1 MARKLSLSRIEK
13 HHMSHTVF
21 VTATTLSPAG
31 RRLLEQAGCRVLF
44 MNRAGCVEEVQAVLA
59 SEPVDAVISRT
70 VDLPASAIAAC
81 PTLKVVSKHGV
92 GVSNIDVRA
101 CTSRGIPVMVTP
113 GANARSVAELTLG
126 LMLAAARGIAH
137 MDAEMRAGRWTR
149 LQTGVELRGRTLGLV
164 GYGQVARLVAAY
176 GSALGMRVLAY
187 DPHVRPAPDDG
198 VAMLPDLDEL
208 LRASDVLSLHVPLTP
223 ATRAFI
229 GAEQLARLPEGAILI
244 NTARGEVVDEA
255 ALVDAL
261 AHGRLHAAG
270 LDTLAVEPMAQDNP
284 LRRLPNVV
292 LTPHVGAST
301 PAALAAMARDAA
313 RNVLDY
319 LARGALPEGCVVNI
333 TDLSNTHQGDKHV
346 RQ

>member
-1 MARKLSLSRIEK
+1 MARKLSPSRIEK
-13 HHMSHTVF
+13 RPMPPTVF
-21 VTATTLSPAG
+21 VTDTTLSPAG
-31 RRLLEQAGCRVLF
+31 RRVLDQAGCRVLF
-44 MNRAGCVEEVQAVLA
+44 MTRAGSVEEVEAVLA
-59 SEPVDAVISRT
+59 REPVDAVISRT
-70 VDLPASAIAAC
+70 VDLPAGAIAAC

-92 GVSNIDVRA
+92 GVSNIDVPA

-113 GANARSVAELTLG
+113 GANARSVAELALG

-149 LQTGVELRGRTLGLV
+149 LRTGIELRGRTLGLV

-187 DPHVRPAPDDG
+187 DPHVRPAPGD
-198 VAMLPDLDEL
+198 ATEMRSDLEGL

-223 ATRAFI
+223 ATRALI
-229 GAEQLARLPEGAILI
+229 GAEQLALLPEGAILV
-244 NTARGEVVDEA
+244 NTARGEVVDET
-255 ALVDAL
+255 ALADAL

-270 LDTLAVEPMAQDNP
+270 LDTLAVEPMTRDNP

-301 PAALAAMARDAA
+301 QAALAAMAQGAA

-319 LARGALPEGCVVNI
+319 LSRGILPEGCVVNI
-333 TDLSNTHQGDKHV
+333 DDLSNIHQGDKHV